1 MTNTEAK
8 YAANIGKMVKCVM
21 TEWHTQDYIT
31 KYAIISA
38 VEKAFNNK
46 FRYEL
51 RYLTEFTPVE
61 YARFG
66 RPNKVWC
73 KDGGRDRHFRMTW
86 EE

>member
-8 YAANIGKMVKCVM
+8 YAANIGKMVKCIM
-21 TEWHTQDYIT
+21 TEWHTQESIT

-46 FRYEL
+46 FRYDL
-51 RYLTEFTPVE
+51 RYLTDFTDAE

-73 KDGGRDRHFRMTW
+73 KDSSREHIFKMTV